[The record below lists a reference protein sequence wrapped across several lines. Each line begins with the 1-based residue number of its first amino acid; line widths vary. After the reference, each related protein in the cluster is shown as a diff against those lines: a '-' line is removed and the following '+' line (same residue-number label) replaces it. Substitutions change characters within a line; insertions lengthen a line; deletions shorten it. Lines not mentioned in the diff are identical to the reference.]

1 MSIVIFHTIRALQ
14 SPNMAYKRIESN
26 RTQNYHPFI
35 SWTLKKVVNLIFFN
49 LCDFATGISLA
60 FRGLALPPMLGEMSH
75 SLGEQ
80 IERRV
85 SN

>member
-14 SPNMAYKRIESN
+14 SPNMAYKRIESYTKLSSVHIMDTEKSSKSN
-26 RTQNYHPFI
+26 
-35 SWTLKKVVNLIFFN
+35 FFN